1 MRNDPRG
8 HSKYRRIAKSVVGK
22 GKPCYWGYPGCT
34 GIATQADHLIPVSK
48 DPSRAK
54 DRSVMV
60 PSCAHCNQSKGN
72 RATPRVQRDVAW
84 TASRSVFST
93 QRNHIPVL
101 RHVYT
106 HNDGRLTLA
115 PDYTRRTGDVGR

>member
-8 HSKYRRIAKSVVGK
+8 HSKYRRIAKAVVGK

-72 RATPRVQRDVAW
+72 RATPRAQRDVAW
-84 TASRSVFST
+84 LPRSVFST
-93 QRNHIPVL
+93 QRNHIPVH
-101 RHVYT
+101 RRVYT
-106 HNDGRLTLA
+106 HNDGRPTLA
-115 PDYTRRTGDVGR
+115 PDYTRRTADVGR

>member
-54 DRSVMV
+54 DRSLMV

-84 TASRSVFST
+84 RRSVFST
-93 QRNHIPVL
+93 QRNHIPVHGQFSL
-101 RHVYT
+101 PMRRYALIRGDFSRREAG
-106 HNDGRLTLA
+106 DGA
-115 PDYTRRTGDVGR
+115 G